1 MCADAQN
8 SSSNTPVTDF
18 ETVGFGGAGGAQANA
33 LAQAHAAL
41 GDVKALSLSGCV
53 GASYD
58 PTTNQICFSI
68 PIYGQHCVAAP
79 VPIRPGATFKACF
92 QTCGVFVPTGFRVS
106 IYLNGNSTPIYSTVF
121 GRC

>member
-8 SSSNTPVTDF
+8 SSSNTPVPDF
-18 ETVGFGGAGGAQANA
+18 ETAGFGGGGDPTANFVT
-33 LAQAHAAL
+33 QAHAAL

-68 PIYGQHCVAAP
+68 PIYGQRCVTSP
-79 VPIRPGATFKACF
+79 VPIPPGATVKACF

-121 GRC
+121 GNC